1 MSKLLDSTRL
11 QHLQYAAERISRRFL
26 DSTLAELLTDEDL
39 QDIAL
44 RQFIVMGEAAA
55 HVSPATKQ
63 LYPQIDWRRITGL
76 RNFIAHE
83 YFRVDYTLVWDT
95 IVMILPPLLLELPAV
110 LRQVLSDEQNQTSS
124 V

>member
-11 QHLQYAAERISRRFL
+11 QHLHYAAERISRRFL
-26 DSTLAELLTDEDL
+26 NLLADEDL
-39 QDIAL
+39 QDVAL
-44 RQFIVMGEAAA
+44 RQFMVMGEAAA
-55 HVSPATKQ
+55 RVSPATKQ

-95 IVMILPPLLLELPAV
+95 IVSILPPLLLELPIV
-110 LRQVLSDEQNQTSS
+110 LQEVLGNEQHQAGSS